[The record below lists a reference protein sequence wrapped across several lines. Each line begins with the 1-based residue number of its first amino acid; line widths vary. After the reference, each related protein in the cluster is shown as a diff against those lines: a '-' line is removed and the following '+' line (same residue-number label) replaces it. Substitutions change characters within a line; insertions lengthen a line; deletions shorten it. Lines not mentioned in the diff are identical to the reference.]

1 MESIYLLLGQSV
13 FLIKEQIKI
22 YQETASVDPFNMV
35 LMDGLDTEI
44 EDVLKE
50 LITVSFFSQTKMIIV
65 ENIDSFVRYDKE
77 QLSPF
82 IKYLEKPSDDVIL
95 ILSAQEIPKNHSLG
109 DALSKYAFIETIK
122 SLELSS
128 LPIYIHKIF
137 SKDEYK
143 IDGRTI
149 EALIERTGNDL
160 FLIHQEI
167 EKLKTFAY
175 DKKVVV
181 LEDVLL
187 LVPRNL
193 EDNIF
198 AFSSA
203 YLKGDVKNYM
213 QIYDDLLGSKINSS
227 TILNHLFTT
236 VNLILQTKTLLDQ
249 GSNQEAVAN
258 YLKISTGRAYHLI
271 REAKQQNQSKLEKLI
286 KNLAKLDLEIK
297 TGQKDEKL
305 GFELLLLENIS

>member
-1 MESIYLLLGQSV
+1 MEPVYLLVGQSV
-13 FLIKEQIKI
+13 FLIKEQIKL
-22 YQETASVDPFNMV
+22 YQEAAAVDPFNMV
-35 LMDGLDTEI
+35 LLDGLDTEI
-44 EDVLKE
+44 EDVIKE
-50 LITVSFFSQTKMIIV
+50 LVTVSFFSQTKMIVV
-65 ENIDSFVRYDKE
+65 ENIDSFVRYEKD
-77 QLSPF
+77 QLMPL
-82 IKYLEKPSDDVIL
+82 IKYLEKPSSDVIL

-128 LPIYIHKIF
+128 LPIYVHKLF
-137 SKDEYK
+137 SKDGYK

-160 FLIHQEI
+160 FLLHQEV
-167 EKLKTFAY
+167 EKLKTYAY
-175 DKKVVV
+175 DEKVIV
-181 LEDVLL
+181 LDDVNL

-203 YLKGDVKNYM
+203 YLKGDVKGYM

-227 TILNHLFTT
+227 TILNHLFNT

-249 GSNQEAVAN
+249 GSNQESVAN
-258 YLKISTGRAYHLI
+258 YLKVSTGRAYHLI
-271 REAKQQNQSKLEKLI
+271 REAKVQNTLKLERLI

-297 TGQKDEKL
+297 TGLKDEKL
-305 GFELLLLENIS
+305 GFELLLLGSL

>member
-1 MESIYLLLGQSV
+1 MEPVYLLVGQSV
-13 FLIKEQIKI
+13 FLIKEQIKL
-22 YQETASVDPFNMV
+22 YQEAAAVDPFNMV
-35 LMDGLDTEI
+35 LLDGLDTEI
-44 EDVLKE
+44 EDVIKE
-50 LITVSFFSQTKMIIV
+50 LVTVSFFSQTKMIVV
-65 ENIDSFVRYDKE
+65 ENIDSFVRYEKD
-77 QLSPF
+77 QLMPL
-82 IKYLEKPSDDVIL
+82 IKYLEKPSSDVIL

-109 DALSKYAFIETIK
+109 DALSKYTFIETIK

-128 LPIYIHKIF
+128 LPIYVHKLF
-137 SKDEYK
+137 SKDGYK

-160 FLIHQEI
+160 FLLHQEA
-167 EKLKTFAY
+167 EKLKTYAY
-175 DKKVVV
+175 DEKVIV
-181 LEDVLL
+181 LDDVNL

-203 YLKGDVKNYM
+203 YLKGDVKGYM

-227 TILNHLFTT
+227 TILNHLFNT

-249 GSNQEAVAN
+249 GSNQESVAN
-258 YLKISTGRAYHLI
+258 YLKVSTGRAYHLI
-271 REAKQQNQSKLEKLI
+271 REAKVQNTLKLERLI

-297 TGQKDEKL
+297 TGLKDEKL
-305 GFELLLLENIS
+305 GFELLLLGSL